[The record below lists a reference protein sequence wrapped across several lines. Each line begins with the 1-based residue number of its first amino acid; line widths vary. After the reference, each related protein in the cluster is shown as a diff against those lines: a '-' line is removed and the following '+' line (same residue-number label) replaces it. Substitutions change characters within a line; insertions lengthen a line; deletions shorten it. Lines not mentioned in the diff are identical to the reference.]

1 MIIRRLAIMAI
12 GKGGSDY
19 GQSKGGKIFKKTS
32 GEKIW

>member
-1 MIIRRLAIMAI
+1 MAI

-32 GEKIW
+32 GEKMHIYKN